1 MTTLAV
7 SPALQSYS
15 RTTNPTPPSHLGTR
29 YDATGTFL
37 PEPGNTIVCHL
48 ESDSVT
54 DRVLRAARAMYQTMP
69 EADHLAFTAPESLHM
84 TLFQGIIEYRRTQP
98 YWPTDIAADTPI
110 DTMTEVFL
118 ERLAPYAGNAPFKVE
133 VIDAL
138 PTGLTVR
145 GVTAEDRQIMAAWR
159 NDLADLLGYRH
170 PDHETYEFHITF
182 AYVRQRFDDAA
193 LPAWQQMLDE
203 ALAMIRTE
211 APILELRA
219 PAFCSFIDMN
229 WFEELLPLA

>member
-1 MTTLAV
+1 MSILAV
-7 SPALQSYS
+7 SPALAAFS
-15 RTTNPTPPSHLGTR
+15 RTANSTPLRHLGTR
-29 YDATGTFL
+29 YDQSGTFL

-48 ESDSVT
+48 ETDSDT
-54 DRVLRAARAMYQTMP
+54 DRVLRAARAMYQAMP
-69 EADHLAFTAPESLHM
+69 EADHLAFTAPDSLHM

-98 YWPTDIAADTPI
+98 YWPADIATDTPI
-110 DTMTEVFL
+110 DTMTEVLL

-159 NDLADLLGYRH
+159 NDLARLLGYRH
-170 PDHETYEFHITF
+170 PDHDSYEFHITF
-182 AYVRQRFDDAA
+182 AYVRERFEDAA

-211 APILELRA
+211 TPVLELRP

>member
-1 MTTLAV
+1 MTTATV
-7 SPALQSYS
+7 SPALQTYS
-15 RTTNPTPPSHLGTR
+15 RTTNPTAPRHLGTR
-29 YDATGTFL
+29 YDGSGTFL

-48 ESDSVT
+48 ETDSDT
-54 DRVLRAARAMYQTMP
+54 DRVLRAARAMYQARP
-69 EADHLAFTAPESLHM
+69 EAGHLAFTAPESLHM
-84 TLFQGIIEYRRTQP
+84 TLFQGIIEHRRTPP
-98 YWPTDIAADTPI
+98 YWPSDIAGDTPI
-110 DTMTEVFL
+110 DTMTELFL

-170 PDHETYEFHITF
+170 PDHDSYEFHITF
-182 AYVRQRFDDAA
+182 AYVRERFDDAT

-203 ALAMIRTE
+203 ALAMIRTQT
-211 APILELRA
+211 PILALRA